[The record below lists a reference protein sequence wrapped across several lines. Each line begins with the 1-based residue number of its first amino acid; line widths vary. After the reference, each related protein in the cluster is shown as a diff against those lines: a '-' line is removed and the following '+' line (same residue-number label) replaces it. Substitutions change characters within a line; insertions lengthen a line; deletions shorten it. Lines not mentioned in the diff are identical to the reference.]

1 MKKYYQ
7 IAMLA
12 LISFA
17 LLISFNNCAGPQNSD
32 QTQLGASLSG
42 SGCDQISDSLRTPN
56 SISAVV
62 DLINALPKP
71 LTIDCFLK
79 SLKKPLKVMAV
90 NNAFSA
96 QPAVGNE
103 SPRIFIVNTKLSI
116 SVAPAGIGRYLVEMS
131 EPTSLTKSFKAELE
145 FPILQKIDTYEVINR
160 IKDQLSGDSK
170 CILCHRNEEK
180 KMYPPDVGYA
190 FNSETVR
197 PNEYQ
202 RVFSY
207 YLRNQA
213 YMCDSTNDKYRCD
226 ILKAIFMT
234 GEAQDSEFLF

>member
-1 MKKYYQ
+1 MKKYCQ

-12 LISFA
+12 LISFT
-17 LLISFNNCAGPQNSD
+17 LLISFNNC
-32 QTQLGASLSG
+32 SG
-42 SGCDQISDSLRTPN
+42 SQNNEQVQSSGVLVGGCDQVADVLRTPN
-56 SISAVV
+56 SIGAIV

-71 LTIDCFLK
+71 TSIDCFLK
-79 SLKKPLKVMAV
+79 ALKKPLRVMAV
-90 NNAFSA
+90 NNTFSA

-116 SVAPAGIGRYLVEMS
+116 SVVPAGVGRYLVELS
-131 EPTSLTKSFKAELE
+131 EPSSATKSFKAELE
-145 FPILQKIDTYEVINR
+145 FPIQQRIEVYDAISR
-160 IKDQLSGDSK
+160 ITDKVSGDSQ

-180 KMYPPDVGYA
+180 KLYPPDAGYA
-190 FNSETVR
+190 FNSDIVR

-202 RVFSY
+202 RVFAY

-213 YMCDSTNDKYRCD
+213 YMCNTATDKYRCD

-234 GEAQDSEFLF
+234 GEAEDSDFLF